1 MRVAMIAAG
10 CLAAL
15 VLAHAPAARACDPG
29 PHALGTGRIVQVDT
43 RGGPVYGEITK
54 QEKAESLLRPKEVV
68 LTFDDGPL
76 PWITRSILD
85 TLDRHCT
92 KATFFAVGRM
102 AVTYPETLRDILARG
117 HTLGSH
123 SWSHPFG
130 MPRLKREAA
139 IDEIERGFAAVA
151 AAAGQPIAPFFRFP
165 GLSDSTALVAHLRAR
180 SVATFSVDVVS
191 NDSYIANPAELVRT
205 TLLRVTERQGG
216 IILFHDIKASTARAL
231 PTILTE
237 LKKRGY
243 TAVHLVSKQ
252 PFMPQPGY
260 ERSIMQ
266 AIAKSQQGEGEKRKL
281 PFYGATGPGPQAPQ
295 GAPRRVPAEENA
307 KAPSSGG
314 PTVTRLVPPPAAR
327 APQPAQARPGVG
339 NTPPPVPPAA
349 PQPVAEVPAG
359 VPEGPPAPP
368 RRPRGEEGG
377 DWRGSIFTR

>member
-1 MRVAMIAAG
+1 MRALVIAAG

-15 VLAHAPAARACDPG
+15 VLTHAPPARACDPG
-29 PHALGTGRIVQVDT
+29 PNALGTGRIVDVDT
-43 RGGPVYGEITK
+43 RNGPVYGDITK

-68 LTFDDGPL
+68 LTFDDGPM
-76 PWITRSILD
+76 PWITRSILE

-92 KATFFAVGRM
+92 KATFFSVGRM

-123 SWSHPFG
+123 TWSHPFG
-130 MPRLKREAA
+130 MPRLRRDVA

-165 GLSDSTALVAHLRAR
+165 GLSDSAALVAYLRTR
-180 SVATFSVDVVS
+180 SIATFTVDVVS
-191 NDSYIANPAELVRT
+191 NDSYISNPAELVRT

-243 TAVHLVSKQ
+243 TAVHLVARQ

-266 AIAKSQQGEGEKRKL
+266 ALAKSEQGEGEKRKL
-281 PFYGATGPGPQAPQ
+281 PFFGATGPGPQSPP
-295 GAPRRVPAEENA
+295 GPPRRPAAEESA
-307 KAPSSGG
+307 KPPKNSS
-314 PTVTRLVPPPAAR
+314 PTVTRLTPPPAAKS
-327 APQPAQARPGVG
+327 PQPVQVRPGAIGPSTV
-339 NTPPPVPPAA
+339 PPPA
-349 PQPVAEVPAG
+349 PQPVAEAPDG
-359 VPEGPPAPP
+359 QPTPP
-368 RRPRGEEGG
+368 RRPRGQDET
-377 DWRGSIFTR
+377 DWRGAIFAR